1 MIRVLARG
9 ALVPAALFVVVA
21 CSASPPPESATVG
34 QPARTASTAAG
45 EPPTSDAAGSGT
57 PVATGIRV
65 TGATYAFNAP
75 VGWRDIS
82 EQLARSG
89 AEVDTGVGEDP
100 AEMTTVRENL
110 SVSVVARPGM
120 TLDAYERSAARSL
133 AYLIE
138 DLETYDREV
147 IDGHGAAHVGGE
159 ANTGEASFVFEQYA
173 VVRGDTM
180 YTVSFTLDEGR
191 PETDRNHLID
201 SVLASWEWQS

>member
-9 ALVPAALFVVVA
+9 ALVPAALFVLVA
-21 CSASPPPESATVG
+21 CGASGPPEAATVG
-34 QPARTASTAAG
+34 QPAGPVSTAAG
-45 EPPTSDAAGSGT
+45 DAAASDAAGATT

-65 TGATYAFNAP
+65 TGEAYAFNAP
-75 VGWRDIS
+75 VGWREITDR
-82 EQLARSG
+82 LARSG
-89 AEVDTGVGEDP
+89 AEVDAGVGEDP
-100 AEMTTVRENL
+100 AEVTTVRENL
-110 SVSVVARPGM
+110 SVSVVPHPGM

-138 DLETYDREV
+138 ELETYDREV
-147 IDGHGAAHVGGE
+147 IDGHEAVHVGGE

-180 YTVSFTLDEGR
+180 YTVSFTLDAGR
-191 PETDRNHLID
+191 PEADRHHLID